1 MGLSEHQTGKLFHIP
16 SVTRVLKDYRQDVLT
31 FNTDPDSLN
40 PARHKFLSELSE
52 SKLNEAKTVALAT
65 VAKALEED
73 KIDAH
78 NLNGLQKQ
86 VRVRTMTQISSLPP
100 QLSESLLQRIDKSS
114 LGLKQARH
122 LPFPEVRQ
130 R

>member
-1 MGLSEHQTGKLFHIP
+1 M
-16 SVTRVLKDYRQDVLT
+16 TRVLKDYRQDVLT